1 MGLIKKAFKSAGKAV
16 KKTVKSVTKV
26 VKKVASTVTNVV
38 KKVAK
43 SVVKVGKSIVKGI
56 GKISAK
62 LGPLASIALMAIPG
76 FQAFGAS
83 LASGLGFTSTFAAKV
98 ATGALTG
105 FLTSGGDLKAAAMGG
120 VMAGAG
126 SYLGDVAKGAMSAG
140 SLSEGFSFASS
151 EAMKNSITGGL
162 TGMEGFKAGLSQAKT
177 DFSNFTNKVSNFLTG
192 NGTTDITTGTAQHV
206 QADKLMTDNPNMSY
220 EEALIKS
227 QSTVP
232 SVEVVDEMY
241 VAGTDQPF
249 SPKTQAISTD
259 WGADVQAA
267 QDSYYSNLV
276 PDTTLKPV
284 DNFAN
289 IKTGRLYNE
298 LMKTGYDP
306 TLLSEEMA
314 MFDSPLEK
322 ANWLEY
328 QYAQVTDPLTASN
341 VYTPQQWAEG
351 MKQQATYNVGAATT
365 MGTTPEAMAQRM
377 QMQTTQQQPKEDDT
391 LKKLAKGIGKSLLGG
406 SGQEATKAAFP
417 YTTSVEAGDLSL
429 ASAGAVGGAGGT
441 LGFTDVI
448 RQHQGLL
455 VSQAERQAEL
465 AREKARKGWS
475 IA

>member
-1 MGLIKKAFKSAGKAV
+1 MGKAKKIGKSIGKGV

-126 SYLGDVAKGAMSAG
+126 SYLGDAAKGAMSTG

-206 QADKLMTDNPNMSY
+206 QADKLMTDNPSMSY

-232 SVEVVDEMY
+232 PVEVVDEMY

-249 SPKTQAISTD
+249 SPKTQAINTD

-267 QDSYYSNLV
+267 QDSYL
-276 PDTTLKPV
+276 
-284 DNFAN
+284 
-289 IKTGRLYNE
+289 
-298 LMKTGYDP
+298 
-306 TLLSEEMA
+306 
-314 MFDSPLEK
+314 
-322 ANWLEY
+322 
-328 QYAQVTDPLTASN
+328 
-341 VYTPQQWAEG
+341 
-351 MKQQATYNVGAATT
+351 
-365 MGTTPEAMAQRM
+365 
-377 QMQTTQQQPKEDDT
+377 
-391 LKKLAKGIGKSLLGG
+391 
-406 SGQEATKAAFP
+406 
-417 YTTSVEAGDLSL
+417 
-429 ASAGAVGGAGGT
+429 
-441 LGFTDVI
+441 
-448 RQHQGLL
+448 
-455 VSQAERQAEL
+455 
-465 AREKARKGWS
+465 
-475 IA
+475 